1 MSVAT
6 YQGLTKESYRTALCG
21 LQNYSLELYSRDGEV
36 PSWMEQEISRV
47 HYVLDNWEQLSDGS
61 NEQTG
66 QGDST
71 ECQ

>member
-1 MSVAT
+1 MSVST
-6 YQGLTKESYRTALCG
+6 YLGLTKDAYRTALDG

-36 PSWMEQEISRV
+36 PSWMDTEISRV

>member
-1 MSVAT
+1 MAVTT
-6 YQGLTKESYRTALCG
+6 YLGLTKDAYCTALEG

-36 PSWMEQEISRV
+36 PSWMETEISRV
-47 HYVLDNWEQLSDGS
+47 QYVLDNWEQLSDGS

>member
-6 YQGLTKESYRTALCG
+6 YLGLTKDAYVSALCG
-21 LQNYSLELYSRDGEV
+21 LQNYSLELYSRDGEI

-47 HYVLDNWEQLSDGS
+47 QNVLDNWEQLSDGS